1 MAIHNCTIQN
11 IDITIRQ
18 DANLQK
24 NQYAEDDITALAL
37 SNENIVGAKCFLYD
51 NTFVLALL
59 CTPFYLKSE
68 RDDFLTNIQSD
79 LSRQINSAV
88 IATLDIDVYR
98 KIKPNMTN
106 EQKESLY
113 RRVIARK

>member
-1 MAIHNCTIQN
+1 MTIHNCTMQN

-24 NQYAEDDITALAL
+24 NQYTEDDITALAL
-37 SNENIVGAKCFLYD
+37 SSENIVGAKCFLYN

-79 LSRQINSAV
+79 LSRQINSDV

-106 EQKESLY
+106 KQKESLY
-113 RRVIARK
+113 QRVIARK